1 MTDVIRVE
9 GLGKISLFD
18 LVDRLSAPQSLEDD
32 KTSEK
37 SAPSSSKKVSKEK
50 KLSSAKKIL
59 DCPIEGC
66 NRSFCKE
73 SALQN
78 HIKRHNR
85 LFKCDQCDKTFT
97 EQAKLKRHHLVHTG
111 ERRFECPFENCGRRF
126 SLAFNL
132 TTHMRIHTGDKPFKC
147 DTCGKSFAQS
157 ANLKQHKKTHQAN
170 NNDLH
175 QNSQV
180 NPGAV
185 L

>member
-1 MTDVIRVE
+1 MTSVFNQKFV
-9 GLGKISLFD
+9 FD
-18 LVDRLSAPQSLEDD
+18 AKFENLNLNFFHSYEAPQSLEDD

-50 KLSSAKKIL
+50 KLSSVKKIL

-97 EQAKLKRHHLVHTG
+97 EQAKVCQIIQKIGQILSSYEIRKIIYRLISD
-111 ERRFECPFENCGRRF
+111 F
-126 SLAFNL
+126 SASIL
-132 TTHMRIHTGDKPFKC
+132 
-147 DTCGKSFAQS
+147 
-157 ANLKQHKKTHQAN
+157 
-170 NNDLH
+170 
-175 QNSQV
+175 
-180 NPGAV
+180 
-185 L
+185 